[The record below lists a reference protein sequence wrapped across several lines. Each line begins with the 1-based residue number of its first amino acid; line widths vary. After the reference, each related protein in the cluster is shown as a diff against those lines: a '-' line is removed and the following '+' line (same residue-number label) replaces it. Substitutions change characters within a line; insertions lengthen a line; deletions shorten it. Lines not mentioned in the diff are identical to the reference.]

1 MSDISIPPREPV
13 SPIGP
18 QPPSLKSTF
27 ENRLKAAIEHAR
39 RLTKMQGCQ
48 SIDVAIAWETVEE
61 LQTAQSCRPVLSCQF
76 SFNHYCA
83 DNPQAVE
90 CRSYE
95 C

>member
-1 MSDISIPPREPV
+1 MTDISIPPRGPV
-13 SPIGP
+13 SPVGS
-18 QPPSLKSTF
+18 QPPSLESTF
-27 ENRLKAAIEHAR
+27 GNRLKAAIDHAR

-61 LQTAQSCRPVLSCQF
+61 LQTAQSRYPILSCQF
-76 SFNHYCA
+76 SFDHYCA
-83 DNPQAVE
+83 NNPQAVE